1 MSGSPMNFDRY
12 HATMFKSALTEHSRF
27 GQDKVLA
34 HKESVF
40 YVTQRK
46 IPYAPCVGHERLL
59 ESLVNKR
66 LDVPR
71 LRFLRQEKADLSLV
85 ADNLDSSESP
95 FSIRAVRPG
104 TIIFAGEPFADIKGP
119 FGLTQMMEVKFE
131 HAFDEPITVAGNAMG
146 MRLEAGDRHLS
157 DFSLRRDGCLESALD
172 AAKYSYIGGFD
183 DTSNMEAA
191 FMLDINPV
199 GTMAHY
205 WVQAYYDLAFKI
217 FTEEQNG
224 KQKHFQQI
232 AFERFLDA
240 NPNGTT
246 LLVDTIDLR
255 HGMIHA
261 IRAAQSSQAR
271 RNALKFI
278 RIDSGDLIVGA
289 QWARAMLDI
298 NSLKDVNIMLT
309 SDLDKQSIREIVKHC
324 PFVSGFG
331 VGTKLKAETTIAG
344 VIFKLCLIEKRATLK
359 CSETKGKETIPGV
372 VQIWRCTDEDGFYVK
387 DIVAMIEEAA
397 PRGNFKQAAPLLERF
412 YEDGRHM
419 VILSPEKQK
428 KFVHEQLRLF
438 KNIDEYPVELSDSLK
453 TAKENMSKR
462 MRHDEMGEDGVIMVD
477 YPK

>member
-1 MSGSPMNFDRY
+1 MSYAPMNFDRY

-34 HKESVF
+34 HKEAVF

-95 FSIRAVRPG
+95 FSIRTVRPG

-119 FGLTQMMEVKFE
+119 FGLTQTMEVKFE

-146 MRLEAGDRHLS
+146 IRLEAGDRHLS
-157 DFSLRRDGCLESALD
+157 DFSLRRDGCLEAALD
-172 AAKYSYIGGFD
+172 VAKYSYIGGFD

-191 FMLDINPV
+191 FMLDINAV

-240 NPNGTT
+240 NPKGTT
-246 LLVDTIDLR
+246 LLLDTISLR
-255 HGMIHA
+255 LGLIHA
-261 IRAAQSSQAR
+261 IRAAKSSEAR
-271 RNALKFI
+271 RNALKFV
-278 RIDSGDLIVGA
+278 RLDSGDLITGA
-289 QWARAMLDI
+289 QWTRTMLDV
-298 NSLKDVNIMLT
+298 NGLEDVNIMLT
-309 SDLDKQSIREIVKHC
+309 SDLDKQSIREIVERC

-344 VIFKLCLIEKRATLK
+344 VIYKLCSIEKRATLK

-372 VQIWRCTDEDGFYVK
+372 AQIWRCTGEDGFYVK
-387 DIVAMIEEAA
+387 DIISMIEEAA
-397 PRGNFKQAAPLLERF
+397 PRGDFKRVTPLLEQF
-412 YEDGRHM
+412 YENGRHM
-419 VILSPEKQK
+419 VIPSPEKQK
-428 KFVHEQLRLF
+428 KFVREQLRLF
-438 KNIDEYPVELSDSLK
+438 KNINGYPVELSDSLR
-453 TAKENMSKR
+453 TSKENMLKR
-462 MRHDEMGEDGVIMVD
+462 MNHDETGEEGIVMVD